1 LRRRSRINAKISNLL
16 TCKNGNEKSL
26 KVGLTIALELS
37 IMGLLI
43 QVKNHG
49 RRGGG
54 GEGEGRRRGGGAD
67 FVILQ
72 QIGWGRSGGG
82 KEAKIRSSD

>member
-26 KVGLTIALELS
+26 KVGLTIALKLS

-43 QVKNHG
+43 QVK
-49 RRGGG
+49 R
-54 GEGEGRRRGGGAD
+54 EGEERR
-67 FVILQ
+67 
-72 QIGWGRSGGG
+72 S
-82 KEAKIRSSD
+82 